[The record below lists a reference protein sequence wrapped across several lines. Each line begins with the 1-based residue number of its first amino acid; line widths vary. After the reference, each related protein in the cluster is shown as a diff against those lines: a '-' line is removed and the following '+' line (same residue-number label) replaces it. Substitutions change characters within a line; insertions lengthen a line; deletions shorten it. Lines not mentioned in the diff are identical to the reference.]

1 MSNMV
6 QLDYVSARGDVLP
19 LINNPLFHVYIDGM
33 TTAGSSLASAVV
45 GGVDGD
51 TVNNIQ
57 ALPRPLT
64 IDFRPRSGVNVEDA
78 KRAIL
83 NVVKFKQHGSLIWTI
98 NERTVTLTG
107 LVETV
112 DLPRWTDTA
121 IMQVALHCE
130 QPFWEDIDDV
140 VQQISEAI
148 GLHYFTNSP
157 ADMLYFTDAGAP
169 LGEYDT
175 IRTKSFRNDGDVAV
189 GLEISILAH
198 DTVTNP
204 IIYDQYGNYFGLGYT
219 MTYTDVDAD
228 GNAISATTTNPLV
241 MKAGDHIVI
250 TTHKGRKTV
259 TLNGVN
265 IFNKIKPNSK
275 WLQLETGD
283 NLFSINS
290 DDESITNMSF
300 SLIYKQ
306 RYI

>member
-1 MSNMV
+1 MLK
-6 QLDYVSARGDVLP
+6 LDYISARGDVLP
-19 LINNPLFHVYIDGM
+19 LTNNPLFHITHIDGH
-33 TTAGSSLASAVV
+33 TAAGTNISVAVV

-57 ALPRPLT
+57 ATART
-64 IDFRPRSGVNVEDA
+64 IIIDLQPRSGVDVEEA

-83 NVVKFKQHGSLIWTI
+83 KVVKLKQQGALLWQQ
-98 NERTVTLTG
+98 NERSVIISG
-107 LVETV
+107 IVESV
-112 DLPRWTDTA
+112 DMPRWTAATV
-121 IMQVALHCE
+121 MQITLHCE

-140 VQQISEAI
+140 IQHISEAI
-148 GLHYFTNSP
+148 NLHYFTDSP
-157 ADMLYFTDAGAP
+157 VDMLYFPEDGLP
-169 LGEYDT
+169 LGEYDA
-175 IRTKSFRNDGDVAV
+175 IRTKSFYNDGDVAT

-198 DTVTNP
+198 DKVTNP
-204 IIYDQYGNYFGLGYT
+204 IIYDQYGHYFGVGY
-219 MTYTDVDAD
+219 AE
-228 GNAISATTTNPLV
+228 NPLV
-241 MKAGDHIVI
+241 MEAGDNVVI

-265 IFNKIKPNSK
+265 IFDKIKPQSK